1 VTSKISTRP
10 DIKASK
16 LYPQTNNRIRY
27 HTLPVPTPL
36 TPNQP
41 TPTTQTSQWYKTLLP
56 KSKPVYAQAIPNTRK
71 STIDLQPHIH
81 HSTPHQPNRS
91 KQSTFAFTTTNNSFP
106 KQVQT
111 PQQRRANE
119 AFAKSEA
126 AKRGKPQTEVE
137 RLAEKKKA
145 AKLQAQKSPVSKVWL
160 CKFFDF
166 LSLLLVGM
174 RSPKEENGQDQQEER
189 KRGTRREGEK
199 ERQGSVADMD
209 LRRLGSKRREEKK
222 RRRLD
227 RDKRSNKKGR
237 NIYQNADILL
247 KQTCSSS
254 SSSAAWSSR
263 PSDSS
268 PASSRRT
275 RSAEWITVEK
285 RKELEKE
292 PQPHKAAL
300 G

>member
-16 LYPQTNNRIRY
+16 LYPQTHNRIRY

-41 TPTTQTSQWYKTLLP
+41 TPTTPTTQTSQWYITLLP

-71 STIDLQPHIH
+71 STIDLQLHIH

-91 KQSTFAFTTTNNSFP
+91 KPSTFAFTTTNNSFS

-160 CKFFDF
+160 CKFFGF
-166 LSLLLVGM
+166 LSFCWWECGV
-174 RSPKEENGQDQQEER
+174 R
-189 KRGTRREGEK
+189 KRRTGGISRKRESEGQEDRERRKGE
-199 ERQGSVADMD
+199 EA
-209 LRRLGSKRREEKK
+209 LRIWIYDVSARREEK
-222 RRRLD
+222 RRKGGDWTGR
-227 RDKRSNKKGR
+227 RD
-237 NIYQNADILL
+237 
-247 KQTCSSS
+247 
-254 SSSAAWSSR
+254 
-263 PSDSS
+263 
-268 PASSRRT
+268 RT
-275 RSAEWITVEK
+275 RRDETFNK
-285 RKELEKE
+285 TLT
-292 PQPHKAAL
+292 L
-300 G
+300 F